1 MGWTTW
7 ILLVVFAILLVA
19 MLCYS
24 VIVTG
29 LEMGRRIQPFANS
42 FFDALYSVMFRRPK
56 SENPSGKSKL
66 T

>member
-1 MGWTTW
+1 MGWITW

-19 MLCYS
+19 MICYS

-29 LEMGRRIQPFANS
+29 LEMGRRIQPFVDS
-42 FFDALYSVMFRRPK
+42 FFDALYSKMFRRLK
-56 SENPSGKSKL
+56 NDDASGKAKL

>member
-1 MGWTTW
+1 MGWLTW
-7 ILLVVFAILLVA
+7 ILLVVIAILLVA

-42 FFDALYSVMFRRPK
+42 FFDALYRIMFRRLRN
-56 SENPSGKSKL
+56 ENPPGKSKL

>member
-1 MGWTTW
+1 
-7 ILLVVFAILLVA
+7 

-29 LEMGRRIQPFANS
+29 LEVGRRIQPFANS
-42 FFDALYSVMFRRPK
+42 FFDVLDSTLSWRLKNAKRSD
-56 SENPSGKSKL
+56 KSKL